1 MTSTVQKLLPEKNDS
16 ITEKALRMSL
26 FLAQLFPED
35 GAENGRTIDFV
46 RQRYLMN
53 FCIKIK
59 TSKNTTQQ
67 MTTAIWRVSA
77 RLKLISRCIL
87 NFPRNKKM
95 KAGNP
100 IHWSKDLIIHGHI
113 NNERAV
119 KNKNKLPE
127 ILICRLYFHIL
138 SLHRLVIQRGS
149 TVV

>member
-77 RLKLISRCIL
+77 RLNIPLYPELPKEQENESRKPHPLVQRL
-87 NFPRNKKM
+87 N
-95 KAGNP
+95 NP
-100 IHWSKDLIIHGHI
+100 W
-113 NNERAV
+113 
-119 KNKNKLPE
+119 P
-127 ILICRLYFHIL
+127 Y
-138 SLHRLVIQRGS
+138 Q
-149 TVV
+149 